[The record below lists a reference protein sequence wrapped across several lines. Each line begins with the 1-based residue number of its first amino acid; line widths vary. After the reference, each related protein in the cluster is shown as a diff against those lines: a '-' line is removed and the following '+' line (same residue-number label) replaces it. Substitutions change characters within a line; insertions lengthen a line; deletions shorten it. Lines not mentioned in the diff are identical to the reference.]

1 MSLRSIVNDIRDSLR
16 NMPSDDFAHLTDFRG
31 QKAQG
36 AKMMLAGALKRLI
49 EATRG
54 SDLAS
59 FCERIAR
66 SEPKDMMFLLE
77 QLAGKIVD
85 EKVEYDS
92 VPSFRLPLDVQEVIN
107 ADLSELKAC
116 MKAGC
121 YRSAIILCG
130 RVMETALHRKY
141 FESTGQ
147 DLLEKAPGIG
157 LGNLIAKL
165 AEKGVIVDPGLG
177 NQIHLINQVR
187 VFSVHTK
194 QVAFAP
200 SRMQSEAIVLYTLD
214 ILEKL
219 FK

>member
-1 MSLRSIVNDIRDSLR
+1 MSVRHIVNDIRDALR
-16 NMPSDDFAHLTDFRG
+16 NLQPDGKAHLTDFRS
-31 QKAQG
+31 QKAEG
-36 AKMMLAGALKRLI
+36 AKMMLSGALRRLV
-49 EATRG
+49 EQTKG
-54 SDLAS
+54 TELAS
-59 FCERIAR
+59 LSERIAR
-66 SEPKDMMFLLE
+66 AEPKDILVLLD
-77 QLAGKIVD
+77 QLAGRIVD
-85 EKVEYDS
+85 EKPEFDS
-92 VPSFRLPLDVQEVIN
+92 TPSFRLPFDVQEVIN
-107 ADLSELKAC
+107 ADLNELKAC

-141 FESTGQ
+141 FEATGQ

-200 SRMQSEAIVLYTLD
+200 SRMQAEAIVLYTLD

>member
-1 MSLRSIVNDIRDSLR
+1 MSVRRIVNDIRDALR
-16 NMPSDDFAHLTDFRG
+16 NVQPEGKSHLTDFRA
-31 QKAQG
+31 QKSEG
-36 AKMMLAGALKRLI
+36 ARMMLAGALRRLV
-49 EATRG
+49 EQTKG
-54 SDLAS
+54 TELAPIS
-59 FCERIAR
+59 ERIAR
-66 SEPKDMMFLLE
+66 AEIKDIPVLLD
-77 QLAGKIVD
+77 QLAGMVVD
-85 EKVEYDS
+85 EKSEYDS
-92 VPSFRLPLDVQEVIN
+92 SPSFRLPFDVQEVIN
-107 ADLSELKAC
+107 ADLNELKAC

-141 FESTGQ
+141 FEATGQ

-200 SRMQSEAIVLYTLD
+200 SRMQAEAIVLYTLD